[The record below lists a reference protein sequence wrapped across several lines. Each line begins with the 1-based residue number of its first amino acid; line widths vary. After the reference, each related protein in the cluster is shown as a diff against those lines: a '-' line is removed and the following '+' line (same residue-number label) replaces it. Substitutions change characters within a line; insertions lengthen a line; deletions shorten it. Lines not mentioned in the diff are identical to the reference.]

1 MAKKVRT
8 IADFFAGVGGLSLGF
23 TDAGFRLVLASDNDT
38 WASTT
43 FRKNHIDVP
52 FIEKSIEEVTSAEL
66 RAAVGDGPIDVLV
79 GGVPCQA
86 FSMAGYRNRESRR
99 DIVDERVYLF
109 RHYIRVAEILRPKV
123 VVVEN
128 VKGLPSMLG
137 GLVLEEMRSELE
149 ELGYVVDWKILNAA
163 DYGAAQLRERFVLI
177 ANRLSVANR
186 FPPPTRTPD
195 QYETVGSALRDLPST
210 NHEPRALHGPTLER
224 VRLIKQGENWRA
236 LPEAMQT
243 RSLHSGAYGRLRSDA
258 PAKTLL
264 TRFDSPPVGYVTH
277 PEEDRALTVREGAR
291 LQGFPDAFTF
301 FGPKMSQYRQ
311 VGNAV
316 SPIMSA
322 AIARSVI
329 QMLDEGEADVKSR
342 V

>member
-1 MAKKVRT
+1 VRT

-23 TDAGFRLVLASDNDT
+23 TDAGFRLVLASDNDK

-43 FRKNHIDVP
+43 FRKNHVGVP
-52 FIEKSIEEVTSAEL
+52 FLEKSIEDVTDAEL
-66 RAAVGDGPIDVLV
+66 RAIVGVEPIDVLV

-86 FSMAGYRNRESRR
+86 FSMAGYRNREARR
-99 DIVDERVYLF
+99 DVVDDRVYLF
-109 RHYIRVAEILRPKV
+109 RHYLRVAKSLMPKV

-137 GLVLEEMRSELE
+137 GRVLEEMKGELE

-163 DYGAAQLRERFVLI
+163 DYGAAQLRERFVLV
-177 ANRLSVANR
+177 ANRIGVANR

-195 QYETVGSALRDLPST
+195 QFETVGSALRNVPPT
-210 NHEPRALHGPTLER
+210 NHEPRTLQGVTLER

-236 LPEAMQT
+236 LPAAMQT
-243 RSLHSGAYGRLRSDA
+243 RSLHSGAYGRLRSDS

-291 LQGFPDAFTF
+291 LQGFPDTFTF
-301 FGPKMSQYRQ
+301 FGPKMNQYRQ

-316 SPIMSA
+316 SPIMST
-322 AIARSVI
+322 AIARSVAE
-329 QMLDEGEADVKSR
+329 MLNEGESDAE
-342 V
+342 